1 MSFDF
6 TTPKYLVPAQRKNKQ
21 HKPSAQR
28 KGKGKKGTGR
38 GKGGGSDLLSFATG
52 VSVPMRPLFPMR
64 SKVLRLNYQENVSV
78 TTGASSVGNYV
89 FAANG
94 LYDPNI
100 TGTGHQPLGFD
111 QMMLVYNHYC
121 VVRSRI
127 IVTARNASSTLGAYI
142 AVSQHAG
149 TTPLTVDSRLIES
162 GLIKYSYLSPKS
174 SMGYTKIL
182 SERMDIAK
190 FTGVDDALDVI
201 ELRGSVGANPAEG
214 QYFDISAWNPDD
226 ATQVP
231 IYLEVLIEFDA
242 IFTEPQEITQSL
254 TRPIPQSMG
263 STLVDRS
270 LRFCKSARSTDDPAR
285 RA

>member
-1 MSFDF
+1 MYFDLNMA
-6 TTPKYLVPAQRKNKQ
+6 KYLVPAQRKNKL
-21 HKPSAQR
+21 R
-28 KGKGKKGTGR
+28 KASGKTKAKGKKGTG
-38 GKGGGSDLLSFATG
+38 GGGANLLSFATG

-94 LYDPNI
+94 LYDPNV

-111 QMMLVYNHYC
+111 QMMLIYNHYC

-142 AVSQHAG
+142 AVSKHAG
-149 TTPLTVDSRLIES
+149 STPLTVDSRLIES
-162 GLIKYSYLSPKS
+162 GMIKYSYLAPKS
-174 SMGYTKIL
+174 NNGFTKIL
-182 SERMDIAK
+182 SEQMDIAR
-190 FTGVDDALDVI
+190 FTGVDDVLDVT
-201 ELRGSVGANPAEG
+201 ELRGSIGSNPAEG
-214 QYFDISAWNPDD
+214 QYFDVSAWNPDD

-254 TRPIPQSMG
+254 TRPIPQSRE
-263 STLVDRS
+263 SLVDRS
-270 LRFCKSARSTDDPAR
+270 LRFSKSARPTGDLGFR
-285 RA
+285 T